1 MTTGESAPVAL
12 VVNDESDI
20 RELLT
25 VWLTRAGYEV
35 IEAADGEEALQLAR
49 RHRPDVAVID
59 VQLPKLD
66 GYETTRAL
74 RADPLT
80 TEMKIV
86 ILTSSVRD
94 SDRDIALAAGADLY
108 LRKPFGGRD
117 LGRRVSEVVRSIT

>member
-1 MTTGESAPVAL
+1 MTSDSPPVAL
-12 VVNDESDI
+12 VVNDEPDI

-35 IEAADGEEALQLAR
+35 IEAGDGEEAIQLAR
-49 RHRPDVAVID
+49 QHLPDVAVID

-66 GYETTRAL
+66 GYATTRAL

-80 TEMKIV
+80 AAMKIV

-117 LGRRVSEVVRSIT
+117 LGRRVRDVIKSIM